1 VFGGICGSDWGVGRY
16 WVLAWFCVGGWMVR
30 RHPRLG
36 FFGDGVFGG
45 WMISRHLRL
54 GFAADG
60 VVGGD
65 ASSLI

>member
-1 VFGGICGSDWGVGRY
+1 
-16 WVLAWFCVGGWMVR
+16 MVR

-36 FFGDGVFGG
+36 FFGDGVLGG

-54 GFAADG
+54 GFLADG

-65 ASSLI
+65 ASSPI

>member
-1 VFGGICGSDWGVGRY
+1 
-16 WVLAWFCVGGWMVR
+16 MVR